1 MNLVRRLVGNP
12 TAAEDLVQDVFV
24 KVIRAS
30 HQEAI
35 DNTRAY
41 LARCATNAALD
52 HLRRESTRSR
62 YIVPDDLL
70 AAREACNA
78 PLQDTVLQSRQELE
92 LLRQAVEQLPPVCK
106 AVFLLSRDHGLS
118 MREIAERLDIKP
130 KTVEKHI
137 QRAMTTCRQA
147 LRAAGRQL

>member
-1 MNLVRRLVGNP
+1 
-12 TAAEDLVQDVFV
+12 
-24 KVIRAS
+24 
-30 HQEAI
+30 
-35 DNTRAY
+35 
-41 LARCATNAALD
+41 
-52 HLRRESTRSR
+52 
-62 YIVPDDLL
+62 
-70 AAREACNA
+70 
-78 PLQDTVLQSRQELE
+78 VLQSRQELE
-92 LLRQAVEQLPPVCK
+92 LLRQAIEQLPPVCK